1 MHLNIAQWNS
11 EGLQKKKPEL
21 QKFLHDNKIDVI
33 CIQETMTKDNQKI
46 FIRGFEAFRRDRK
59 DRHKGG
65 IITFVRNT
73 IPAVEVQ
80 HFDTEELEH
89 QTVKLLLPGGD
100 MHVTNCYSPPSTPLG
115 LHHVNIHSTRHLVVG
130 DFNSHSPSWGYA
142 TMDARGEDLE
152 DWMMEKQLTLIN
164 QPDDKP
170 TCYSRAWK
178 TLSTPDVAMATDD
191 IHRIT
196 TRTVQTQLGGSDH
209 LPVILNISTEG
220 CRTHS
225 MRPSWNLKRAN
236 WEHFSH
242 KTDTLTNAVEESADL
257 NKNVKLFTTAILQA
271 AKETIPR
278 GKRKDYIPHWSK
290 EVDTLH
296 TKLSKARETMEQNP
310 TPENTQAHNQLK
322 EAFNQLKTKET
333 RNTWQEKT
341 ANLNMET
348 DSRKLWNL
356 VSTLNEEKKRE
367 HIQTVL
373 EENGTHYAGRQA
385 ANILA
390 DSYQEESRNTIP
402 QQRIRDVK
410 QEKKELLRNENTNPT
425 MMSPLTEM
433 ELNAAIAKLKTKKA
447 PGKDGILSDMLKH
460 LGPRATQKLL
470 LILNQSWTTG
480 KCPDSWR
487 EAVIVPVLKKQK
499 DKTKKTSYRPI
510 SLLSCLGKLMERIV
524 NARLLKHLEENN
536 LLNNTQSAFRKNRS
550 TEDQL
555 VFLAQEIEN
564 AYQKRKK
571 TLAVFIDLTK
581 AFDKVWRDG
590 LLLKLLRKHVG
601 GRMFSWI
608 QDFLQHRTARVR
620 LDGHTSHRVR
630 LQQGVPQGGVI
641 STTLFIVFIDD
652 ITDRLSRHIS
662 KALHA
667 DDLAI
672 WNAEE
677 HLTTATYRIQEALNI
692 VAAWAKDWGVVINE
706 TKTVASIFSLST
718 QPEQAKLQLNGKHI
732 TLDDTPTYLGV
743 RLDRR
748 LTWNPQAQSME
759 SKASRRLALMKKLA
773 GTTWGAHSNI
783 LRRVYTGAVRPILE
797 YGSTAWAT
805 AAKTNTARLNK
816 IQNAGLRLITGA
828 MKSTPIQTMESH
840 CNLRPLDNRRDEKI
854 LVHREKLTRLTDH
867 PMHQKLQE
875 PTANRLKRLSFNH
888 LSKSLS
894 TRHEN
899 PLPTDP
905 EEIEPLHA
913 FENPMSQPEGA
924 SLVLSVPGVGRKED
938 HSPHELKSLA
948 LEMIE
953 ANYHPAEWTHAFS
966 DGSSEGA
973 VKNGGAGVFIKYTD
987 GNSTSKALPTGKIS
1001 SNFRAEAAALLC
1013 ATSLLLNAEPT
1024 PPKIVFFTDCR
1035 SLLQSLQKPSTE
1047 KQLADIQ
1054 ENIRQLSRRSTVFLQ
1069 WLPSHCGISGNEKA
1083 DELSKTG
1090 SSMKQ
1095 PTHRV
1100 TYREAK
1106 TILRNKF
1113 QSTWQANTHTP
1124 PTREDPIHNLP
1135 RKQQTILFRLRTGH
1149 CRLLSHLHRLRVSH
1163 TDACPCGTGPQT
1175 PDHILQLCPTFQ
1187 TLRTETWPTGST
1199 LQQKLWGSLPDLQM
1213 TAAFIEKTELLV

>member
-142 TMDARGEDLE
+142 TMDTRGEDLE

-797 YGSTAWAT
+797 ASGAQPQTYLAGIQFEVHMDKSKQDAPDDGAS
-805 AAKTNTARLNK
+805 KTGGKRRKRKTK
-816 IQNAGLRLITGA
+816 
-828 MKSTPIQTMESH
+828 ESSG
-840 CNLRPLDNRRDEKI
+840 ETQ
-854 LVHREKLTRLTDH
+854 KLTGEEEKKLFQRTIYKCDEERSSPGHDVIIQRETPLSDHATDKAQSDVMRKDQKRGDFDAIIISRQRGFIVIEVKAVGYDLKAHGDAASDQLHVLNSQDKFVFLTGPPGSGKTLVLGLKAVEWAREGDH
-867 PMHQKLQE
+867 VVIIRPQG
-875 PTANRLKRLSFNH
+875 
-888 LSKSLS
+888 LSKSG
-894 TRHEN
+894 RHMY
-899 PLPTDP
+899 P
-905 EEIEPLHA
+905 
-913 FENPMSQPEGA
+913 
-924 SLVLSVPGVGRKED
+924 
-938 HSPHELKSLA
+938 
-948 LEMIE
+948 
-953 ANYHPAEWTHAFS
+953 
-966 DGSSEGA
+966 
-973 VKNGGAGVFIKYTD
+973 
-987 GNSTSKALPTGKIS
+987 
-1001 SNFRAEAAALLC
+1001 C
-1013 ATSLLLNAEPT
+1013 
-1024 PPKIVFFTDCR
+1024 
-1035 SLLQSLQKPSTE
+1035 
-1047 KQLADIQ
+1047 
-1054 ENIRQLSRRSTVFLQ
+1054 
-1069 WLPSHCGISGNEKA
+1069 
-1083 DELSKTG
+1083 LSKSG
-1090 SSMKQ
+1090 RHLY
-1095 PTHRV
+1095 P
-1100 TYREAK
+1100 
-1106 TILRNKF
+1106 
-1113 QSTWQANTHTP
+1113 
-1124 PTREDPIHNLP
+1124 
-1135 RKQQTILFRLRTGH
+1135 G
-1149 CRLLSHLHRLRVSH
+1149 LSKSGRHMYPCLSKSGRHLYPGLSKSGWHMY
-1163 TDACPCGTGPQT
+1163 PCLSKSGRHLYPGLSKSGRHMYPGLSKSGRHLY
-1175 PDHILQLCPTFQ
+1175 PGLSKSGRHMYPGLSKSGRHLYPGLSKSGRHLYPCLSKSGRHLYPG
-1187 TLRTETWPTGST
+1187 LSKSGWH
-1199 LQQKLWGSLPDLQM
+1199 LWSDL
-1213 TAAFIEKTELLV
+1213 TK